1 MSSAVGLKICLITA
15 GIKKNS
21 SIIKSKKKKH
31 DKIVSLEKSKLNSME
46 ILISKALIDSNFS
59 HDKLFSANN
68 VLKGYDNVKEEI
80 KNSNDK

>member
-1 MSSAVGLKICLITA
+1 MSSAVGLKICLITT

>member
-1 MSSAVGLKICLITA
+1 
-15 GIKKNS
+15 
-21 SIIKSKKKKH
+21 
-31 DKIVSLEKSKLNSME
+31 ME

-68 VLKGYDNVKEEI
+68 VLKGYDNVKEET